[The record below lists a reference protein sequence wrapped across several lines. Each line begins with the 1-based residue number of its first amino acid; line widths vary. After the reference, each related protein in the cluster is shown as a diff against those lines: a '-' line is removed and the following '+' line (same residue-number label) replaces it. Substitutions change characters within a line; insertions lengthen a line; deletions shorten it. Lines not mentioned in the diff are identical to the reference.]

1 MKKILLLIAAL
12 MLLASCNSQ
21 MEQNEVQPNSEMSN
35 LAELSESLQNYNS
48 LFITSPSA
56 IAYDSSLRGF
66 WGWIGKIGRVIASD
80 AVGAIVGSTRGGVV
94 GSIVVGVSASVGA
107 IIGLQ
112 NVSHDGSLYMYTFS
126 IDSSGFSAEEIE
138 KLDEANDIGY
148 LHNAIIYNLFN
159 TNPNI
164 LNYSDSEVRQALFNI
179 FTDTEKIPELK
190 KINYYFSHQD
200 KENILSQFQLGQ
212 DVAKKIV
219 DDELIS
225 KSDFIKTI
233 SQSASISR
241 EEAQILAD
249 YCIVVSQMDNID
261 EISNYAQGYN
271 EIVLK
276 SNTSDR
282 VKCMIMNFTSVA
294 TNSRLLW
301 SNML

>member
-48 LFITSPSA
+48 LFITSPST

-66 WGWIGKIGRVIASD
+66 WGWIRKIGRVIASD
-80 AVGAIVGSTRGGVV
+80 AVGAIVGSPGGAA

-107 IIGLQ
+107 VIGLQ
-112 NVSHDGSLYMYTFS
+112 NVSHDESPYMYTFS
-126 IDSSGFSAEEIE
+126 IDSSGFSAKEIE

-164 LNYSDSEVRQALFNI
+164 LNYSDSEVKQALFNI
-179 FTDTEKIPELK
+179 FTDIEKTPELK
-190 KINYYFSHQD
+190 KINYDPSHQD
-200 KENILSQFQLGQ
+200 KENILSPFQLGQ

-225 KSDFIKTI
+225 KSDFINTI

-271 EIVLK
+271 EIVLR

>member
-21 MEQNEVQPNSEMSN
+21 VEQNEVQPNSEMSN
-35 LAELSESLQNYNS
+35 LAELSDSLQNYNS
-48 LFITSPSA
+48 LFINSPST

-112 NVSHDGSLYMYTFS
+112 NVSHDGSPYMYTFS
-126 IDSSGFSAEEIE
+126 IDGSGFSGKEIE

-164 LNYSDSEVRQALFNI
+164 LNYSESEVKQALFNI

-190 KINYYFSHQD
+190 KINYYFSQQD
-200 KENILSQFQLGQ
+200 KENILSQFQLSQ

-219 DDELIS
+219 EDDLTS
-225 KSDFIKTI
+225 KSDFIKAI

-261 EISNYAQGYN
+261 EISSYAQGYN
-271 EIVLK
+271 EIVLR

-282 VKCMIMNFTSVA
+282 VKFMIMNFTSVA